1 MHNFFRIIRRIARKS
16 KDLIHRKSPDE
27 GKKNRGIIVRENLH
41 EIVDALKRYVKRH
54 P

>member
-1 MHNFFRIIRRIARKS
+1 MK
-16 KDLIHRKSPDE
+16 E
-27 GKKNRGIIVRENLH
+27 KKNRGIIVRENLH